1 MILAMLLLIAGA
13 VVTLVGIILSSC
25 AIKAAKEGN
34 FDRLTK
40 AWAVVITGLIIL
52 LAGSICGLI
61 DAIYNLVTL

>member
-13 VVTLVGIILSSC
+13 VVTLVGIVLSSC
-25 AIKAAKEGN
+25 AIKSAKEGN